1 MARWRFGAAGFAY
14 REEAAMTDE
23 PDPDRLARLDTA
35 VRALPAIEREVF
47 LAVRL
52 DGLTYAEIAHRTG
65 LSPRAVERKF
75 ASALIRIVRQLHRD
89 GGV

>member
-1 MARWRFGAAGFAY
+1 
-14 REEAAMTDE
+14 MTDH
-23 PDPDRLARLDTA
+23 PDPNRLARLEAA

-52 DGLTYAEIAHRTG
+52 DGMSYAEIAERTG

-75 ASALIRIVRQLHRD
+75 AKALARLVRELHRD
-89 GGV
+89 GGG